1 MQSQHEGESA
11 YLALASYIL
20 KYGQERSDERTGDD
34 TISVF
39 APPSIRFDNVGE
51 RFPLLTT
58 KRVFW
63 RGVLEEL
70 LWFLRGSTDSKE
82 LEAKK
87 VNIWRDNTTRKFL
100 DDRGLHH
107 LPEGDIGRQTRE
119 ENGIDQM
126 AEAIRLIIEDPGSR
140 RNIVSAWNVS
150 DLNKMA
156 LPPCHNFM
164 QFNVSPDHTTVNLLV
179 NMRSVD
185 PFNIASYAALLCLI
199 ARITDKN
206 PGSLIFTMGDAHIY
220 KNHVDGMKEQIS
232 RTPYDPPRLVIGRKP
247 TLDDLHTEDFVLTG
261 YYPQPTIKFRM
272 AI

>member
-107 LPEGDIGRQTRE
+107 LPEGDIGVGYGHQWRRWGARHPIDVELAARRE
-119 ENGIDQM
+119 
-126 AEAIRLIIEDPGSR
+126 
-140 RNIVSAWNVS
+140 
-150 DLNKMA
+150 
-156 LPPCHNFM
+156 C
-164 QFNVSPDHTTVNLLV
+164 
-179 NMRSVD
+179 
-185 PFNIASYAALLCLI
+185 
-199 ARITDKN
+199 
-206 PGSLIFTMGDAHIY
+206 
-220 KNHVDGMKEQIS
+220 DG
-232 RTPYDPPRLVIGRKP
+232 
-247 TLDDLHTEDFVLTG
+247 DDLLYRLSMLGVE
-261 YYPQPTIKFRM
+261 
-272 AI
+272 